1 MAKVK
6 ILLCKKIVIEEGV
19 AEGWQHIANV
29 LASEFNLEV
38 KSGKEPE
45 EDGLNIGFRDF
56 ADKCSRFKGTEKSL
70 SGYVIQELPDG
81 GIIITGSD
89 KFSICHAALYL
100 IDLFKYKLLTDDKLI
115 SISNTATFERLDI
128 AFDDYTAGFC
138 RNADNFDLET
148 HVRDLARTGVQS
160 LEVNQLYDDV
170 PIQVRERL
178 VWRDKYQWWAFYMPA
193 LDMFFESDLSRGT
206 YCRSLLERNKL
217 QMRRATEA
225 ARNYGIKPIF
235 VTFEPRAWPERLFA
249 KYPELRG
256 ARVDMPTYSAEA
268 EYAPDVNH
276 PLVIEHYRELTTKL
290 LGEIPDLDLIEVW
303 SQDSCAGFPWSKRLY
318 TGENG
323 PVKFRKRPPEEGV
336 INFMTTLRDAGR
348 KINPDLRLNI
358 NLCWFPEDEQDA
370 LMEKLPRD
378 ISVAT
383 TIFPQD
389 LYKNFTPGIV
399 DDNYNVQRIKRNWN
413 ALDRSKKFNRE
424 LTVQFEDVSN
434 PWKPLGP
441 LQGFPYPY
449 ATCEMLN
456 DVVNHEVKKF
466 VIRGGL
472 TSQVFVPHFINNEVI
487 RSFQYQ
493 EGTFDLENLLCSRA
507 KAWSNSDEEASLL
520 LHAWKGCDEIFRI
533 YNSPYWTVSM
543 FVSARTLFRR
553 LIRPMVPNPESL
565 ELPETRFYRPMEFLV
580 GESDPAW
587 NDCFSYGYGQ
597 IFSDEEAVERI
608 KLCDLLISKAQKI
621 KDKLNGAGLAFADA
635 LSDLEFRINGFMRMT
650 GTDRSIFAIQ
660 AAIHACQNSKSETE
674 LASARQTLKD
684 EMSREIANSKEFIKL
699 LQETEDKK
707 TLIPVSSGEDNIY
720 LLRAPLSH
728 QLKLKV
734 KVMAA
739 HLDDKVGIN

>member
-1 MAKVK
+1 MSKVK
-6 ILLCKKIVIEEGV
+6 KMLCKRIIIEESN
-19 AEGWQHIANV
+19 AEELEHISNV
-29 LASEFNLEV
+29 LASEFGLVV
-38 KSGKEPE
+38 KSGKNPE
-45 EDGLNIGFRDF
+45 KDALNIGFEINNK
-56 ADKCSRFKGTEKSL
+56 A
-70 SGYVIQELPDG
+70 GYTIQELPEG
-81 GIIITGSD
+81 GINISGAD

-100 IDLFKYKLLTDDKLI
+100 IDLSKYDLFENDGLI
-115 SISNTATFERLDI
+115 AINNTATFERLDI

-160 LEVNQLYDDV
+160 FEINQLYDDI

-178 VWRDKYQWWAFYMPA
+178 VWQDKYQWWDFYMPA
-193 LDMFFESDLSRGT
+193 LDMFFESELNRGT
-206 YCRSLLERNKL
+206 YSKSLLERNKL
-217 QMRRATEA
+217 QMHRAAEA

-290 LGEIPDLDLIEVW
+290 LEEIPDLDLIEVW

-358 NLCWFPEDEQDA
+358 NLCWFPVDEQNA
-370 LMEKLPRD
+370 LMEKLPEN

-383 TIFPQD
+383 TIFPKD
-389 LYKNFTPGIV
+389 LYKTFTPGIL
-399 DDNYNVQRIKRNWN
+399 DNNYNVQRIKRDWD
-413 ALDRSKKFNRE
+413 AWDKSKKYNRE

-449 ATCEMLN
+449 AAYEMLK
-456 DVVNHEVKKF
+456 DVVEHDVKKF

-472 TSQVFVPHFINNEVI
+472 TSQVFVPNFINNEVI

-493 EGTFDLENLLCSRA
+493 QDTFDIESLLLSRA
-507 KAWSNSDEEASLL
+507 KAWSNSNEEAALL
-520 LHAWKGCDEIFRI
+520 LETWQGCDEIFRI

-553 LIRPMVPNPESL
+553 LIRPMVPNSKNL

-580 GESDPAW
+580 GESDPGW
-587 NDCFSYGYGQ
+587 HDCFYYGYGQ

-621 KDKLNGAGLAFADA
+621 KDRLSGAGFAFAEA
-635 LSDLEFRINGFMRMT
+635 LSDLKFRINGFIRMT
-650 GTDRSIFAIQ
+650 GTDRSIFAVQ
-660 AAIHACQNSKSETE
+660 AAIHACQNEPN
-674 LASARQTLKD
+674 AANRQNLKD
-684 EMSREIANSKEFIKL
+684 EILREIANSKKFIKL
-699 LQETEDKK
+699 LESTEDKK

-728 QLKLKV
+728 QLKQKV
-734 KVMAA
+734 KVMEA
-739 HLDDKVGIN
+739 HLNDSV

>member
-1 MAKVK
+1 MSKVK
-6 ILLCKKIVIEEGV
+6 KMLCKKIIIEESS
-19 AEGWQHIANV
+19 AKEWEHIANV

-38 KSGKEPE
+38 KSGKTSEK
-45 EDGLNIGFRDF
+45 DSLNIGFWG
-56 ADKCSRFKGTEKSL
+56 SSN
-70 SGYVIQELPDG
+70 SGYTIQEFSGG
-81 GIIITGSD
+81 GITISGAD

-100 IDLFKYKLLTDDKLI
+100 IDLFKYNLFENDELI
-115 SISNTATFERLDI
+115 SINNTATFERLDI

-160 LEVNQLYDDV
+160 FEINQLYDDI

-178 VWRDKYQWWAFYMPA
+178 VWQDKYQWWDFYMPA
-193 LDMFFESDLSRGT
+193 LDMFFESELNRGT
-206 YCRSLLERNKL
+206 YSKSLLERNKL
-217 QMRRATEA
+217 QMRRAAET

-276 PLVIEHYRELTTKL
+276 PLVKEHYRELTAQL
-290 LGEIPDLDLIEVW
+290 LEEIPDLDLIEVW

-318 TGENG
+318 TGANG
-323 PVKFRKRPPEEGV
+323 PVKFRQLPPEDGV

-348 KINPDLRLNI
+348 KINPDLHLNI

-370 LMEKLPRD
+370 LMEKLPKD

-383 TIFPQD
+383 TIFPTD
-389 LYKNFTPGIV
+389 LYKTFTPGIV
-399 DDNYNVQRIKRNWN
+399 DENYNVQRIKRNWN

-449 ATCEMLN
+449 AACEMLN
-456 DVVNHEVKKF
+456 DVVNHNVKKF

-472 TSQVFVPHFINNEVI
+472 TSQVFVPYFINNEVI

-493 EGTFDLENLLCSRA
+493 QEAFDIEELLLSRA
-507 KAWSNSDEEASLL
+507 KAWSSNDGEANLL
-520 LHAWKGCDEIFRI
+520 LETWKGCDEIFRI
-533 YNSPYWTVSM
+533 YNSPYWIVSM

-553 LIRPMVPNPESL
+553 LIRPMVPNPAIL
-565 ELPETRFYRPMEFLV
+565 KLPETRFYRPMEFLV
-580 GESDPAW
+580 GESDPGW
-587 NDCFSYGYGQ
+587 NDCFYYGYGQ

-621 KDKLNGAGLAFADA
+621 KDKLSGAGFAFADA
-635 LSDLEFRINGFMRMT
+635 LSDLEFRINGFIRMT

-660 AAIHACQNSKSETE
+660 AAIHACQNESN
-674 LASARQTLKD
+674 AANQQNLKD
-684 EMSREIANSKEFIKL
+684 EMLREIANSKEFIKL
-699 LQETEDKK
+699 LETTEDKK

-728 QLKLKV
+728 QLKQKV
-734 KVMAA
+734 KVMEA
-739 HLDDKVGIN
+739 HLDDSV